1 MSFEGTTNPVVVETV
16 VSPAAEVE
24 TNTTE
29 TNETDSPEVDENG
42 EEVSPPAP
50 VDDTEEVDYE
60 GQKVRVP
67 KSVKEALLRHADYTQ
82 KTQQLAEQR
91 RAFEATRLGNESVN
105 KEYVDALATV
115 KAYDGYL
122 ANYANRTDADWTN
135 LEIQDPVQAGR
146 EWRHFTQLK
155 EGRTQAVNTANEKQH
170 GLEMETQ
177 RIRATR
183 FQEVQAELKK
193 SIPEWAPGNDLDQ
206 KLAKYGTA
214 SGMSAQDLADAT
226 LRNPAFVTALNKA
239 RLWDEAQTKQ
249 ANTKRIE
256 AAQAVKPAA
265 EVGSRSTTTTKDPA
279 KMDHAAYRKW
289 RASQG

>member
-16 VSPAAEVE
+16 ASPTAEVE

-42 EEVSPPAP
+42 EEIPSPAP

-67 KSVKEALLRHADYTQ
+67 KLVKAALLRHADYTQ
-82 KTQQLAEQR
+82 KTQELAEQR
-91 RAFEATRLGNESVN
+91 RAFEATRLGSESVN
-105 KEYVDALATV
+105 KEYVDALADV
-115 KAYDGYL
+115 KAADGQL
-122 ANYANRTDADWTN
+122 AKYQNVDWATLEATDPASA
-135 LEIQDPVQAGR
+135 QQH
-146 EWRHFTQLK
+146 WRIFSQLK
-155 EGRTQAVNTANEKQH
+155 DARAAAEKTANDKQQN
-170 GLEMETQ
+170 LAMESQ
-177 RIRATR
+177 RARATR
-183 FQEVQAELKK
+183 FQEVQVELKK

-279 KMDHAAYRKW
+279 KMDHATYRKW